1 MSRRYGGV
9 LVGLSLLLTT
19 PNLVVAQKRLKKTIR
34 HVIDN
39 NKAAARSQDRVDA
52 MADNTEQLLA
62 EYHAVQKQIA
72 SLRVYNGQVGK
83 LVASQRRQLAH
94 LQKRID
100 NAAMVAREVTP
111 LMLRMIDALEA
122 FVKLDV
128 PFLGEERRKRVAS
141 LKRMMD
147 RSDVPDS
154 EKFRRILEAYQV
166 ENEYGR
172 TIEAYRGKVKLG
184 NDVRTV
190 DFLRFGRVALV
201 YKTLDGREAYVWDPG
216 RRGWSRLSSE
226 HRTSIQKAF
235 RIARKQA
242 PPDLIRLPIPA
253 PKLASGGKK

>member
-1 MSRRYGGV
+1 MSWRFGGV
-9 LVGLSLLLTT
+9 LVGLSLLVTT
-19 PNLVVAQKRLKKTIR
+19 PNLAVAQKKLKKTIKY
-34 HVIDN
+34 VIDK
-39 NKAAARSQDRVDA
+39 NKAAARSQGRVDG
-52 MADNTEQLLA
+52 MADKTEQMLA
-62 EYHAVQKQIA
+62 EYRNVQKQIA

-83 LVASQRRQLAH
+83 LVASQRKQLAH

-111 LMLRMIDALEA
+111 LMLRMIEALEA
-122 FVKLDV
+122 FIKLDV
-128 PFLGEERRKRVAS
+128 PFLKEERRKRVAS

-184 NDVRTV
+184 NEMRTV

-201 YKTLDGREAYVWDPG
+201 YKTLDGRNAYVWD
-216 RRGWSRLSSE
+216 RRSTGWKKLSSE

-242 PPDLIRLPIPA
+242 PPDLIRLPIPVA
-253 PKLASGGKK
+253 KKSGGKK